1 MDTSEGI
8 LSKERSLMEE
18 EESDLCP
25 EEDMEVV
32 TDQDMIVPLFVILPL
47 FGDLTPEADQSL
59 EEETDFVGI
68 DRGHQTGLQIS
79 RNVLDISVK
88 LAKR

>member
-1 MDTSEGI
+1 MDTSEEI
-8 LSKERSLMEE
+8 LFKEGSPMEE

-47 FGDLTPEADQSL
+47 FGDLTPEVDQSL

-79 RNVLDISVK
+79 LNVLDVDVK
-88 LAKR
+88 LVER